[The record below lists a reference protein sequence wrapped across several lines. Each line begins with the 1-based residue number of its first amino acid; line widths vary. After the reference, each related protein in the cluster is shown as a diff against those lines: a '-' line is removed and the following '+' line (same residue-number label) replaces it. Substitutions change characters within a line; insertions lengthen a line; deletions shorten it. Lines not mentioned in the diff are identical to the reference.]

1 MCSHLQTNVPKP
13 TIKRHAENK
22 NKNAN
27 GDIKIFGRSKVFSDE
42 IEHELEQHILKFE
55 EMIFGLTMSDVRKLA
70 YAIAAP

>member
-1 MCSHLQTNVPKP
+1 MRK
-13 TIKRHAENK
+13 IKT
-22 NKNAN
+22 KNAK

-55 EMIFGLTMSDVRKLA
+55 KMFGLTMSDVRKLA